1 MKQLLT
7 TFALEIHHPIF
18 NVVKLFNTVSRL
30 TLIAIASSVFLYG
43 CANSQN
49 GQEGAPPPPTLPV
62 VAVSTGQ
69 QTVYQEYPAAIEGT
83 ANVEIR
89 PQVEGTL
96 DLIYVDEGAKVKKG
110 QALFKINDRPYQEQL
125 NQALANLHAAEATL
139 ENTETEVEK
148 KTRLVNNKVLSDFQL
163 KTAIAARN
171 VAKANLEQAK
181 AGVGSAKINLGY
193 TLIKAPV
200 DGYIGR
206 LLKKQGSLV
215 SPSDTQAL
223 TELSDIHELHVYF
236 ALGENDF
243 VNFKNNYDG
252 VTLEDK
258 LKKLPPITLVL
269 SDQSTYPHPGKIDM
283 VDGQFDKNTGAITL
297 RATFPNDA
305 GLLRSGNT
313 GKIRL
318 GKQHKKVL
326 LIPQMATLEMQD
338 KIFVYTVNDSN
349 KVNKQPIQVIGKN
362 GASYLVKSGLKDGDH
377 IVYKGMDL
385 LQEGQ
390 VITPKELSPDSL
402 QLAVYNK

>member
-1 MKQLLT
+1 MKHLLST
-7 TFALEIHHPIF
+7 MALETHHPIF
-18 NVVKLFNTVSRL
+18 NVVKLFNNVNKL
-30 TLIAIASSVFLYG
+30 AFLASSIFLLS
-43 CANSQN
+43 CSSQ
-49 GQEGAPPPPTLPV
+49 QQQQGAPPPPSLPV
-62 VAVSTGQ
+62 VAVTSGQ
-69 QTVYQEYPAAIEGT
+69 QTVYQEYPASIEGI

-96 DLIYVDEGAKVKKG
+96 DVIYVDEGAKVRKG
-110 QALFKINDRPYQEQL
+110 QSLFKINDRPYQEQL
-125 NQALANLHAAEATL
+125 NQALANLHAAEAAL
-139 ENTETEVEK
+139 VNAEIEVEK
-148 KTRLVNNKVLSDFQL
+148 KTKLVNNKVLADFQL

-193 TLIKAPV
+193 TLIKAPT

-215 SPSDTQAL
+215 TPSDVQAL
-223 TELSDIHELHVYF
+223 TDLSDIHELHVYF

-243 VNFKNNYDG
+243 VSFKNNFEG
-252 VTLEDK
+252 ATLEEK
-258 LKKLPPITLVL
+258 IKKLPPITLVL
-269 SDQSTYPHPGKIDM
+269 SDQTEYAQQGKIDM

-297 RATFPNDA
+297 RATFPNKE

-313 GKIRL
+313 GKVRL
-318 GKQHKKVL
+318 GKQHAKVL
-326 LIPQMATLEMQD
+326 LVPQMATLEMQD

-349 KVNKQPIQVIGKN
+349 KVNKQPIEVIGKS
-362 GASYLVKSGLKDGDH
+362 GASYLVKGGIKDGDH

-390 VITPKELSPDSL
+390 VIAPQQISPDSL
-402 QLAVYNK
+402 KLTAYNK